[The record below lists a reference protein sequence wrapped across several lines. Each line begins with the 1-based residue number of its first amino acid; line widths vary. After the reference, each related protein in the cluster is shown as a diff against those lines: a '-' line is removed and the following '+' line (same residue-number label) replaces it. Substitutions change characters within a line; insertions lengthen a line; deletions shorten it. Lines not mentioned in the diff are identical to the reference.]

1 MELSVLVNGENLDIK
16 QAITESDQN
25 FSHRLKFIL
34 SALDLGIRPE
44 RSKILSLC
52 FLNRILFGSV
62 YSSDLEAEINR
73 IASQIENDQTPS

>member
-1 MELSVLVNGENLDIK
+1 MELIVSVSNEHLDIK

-34 SALDLGIRPE
+34 SALDLGILPE

-52 FLNRILFGSV
+52 FLNRLLFGSV
-62 YSSDLEAEINR
+62 YSPDLEAEINR
-73 IASQIENDQTPS
+73 IISEIEHDQTSS